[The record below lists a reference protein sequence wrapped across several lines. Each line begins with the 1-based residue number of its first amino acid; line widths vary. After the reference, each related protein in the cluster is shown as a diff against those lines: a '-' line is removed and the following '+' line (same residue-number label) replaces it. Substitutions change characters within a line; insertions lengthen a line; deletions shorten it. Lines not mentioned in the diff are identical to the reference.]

1 LHSILSLVSSEL
13 IIDEA
18 LAVNPANVD
27 ALNGKNLTCALS
39 GKNEEAFLLS
49 ERAVSF
55 NPDNA
60 CLQSTIVFIL
70 REKSQKKILLIG
82 IEDDYY

>member
-27 ALNGKNLTCALS
+27 ALNGKTLTCALS

-60 CLQSTIVFIL
+60 RFQSTMAFIL